1 MCEKY
6 NSRVGLYLD
15 PGLVEL
21 GAPGQ
26 LLAAVDVRVV
36 GLGKG
41 GLKLLKLF
49 LKMETT

>member
-1 MCEKY
+1 MCKI
-6 NSRVGLYLD
+6 SGGLYLD

-21 GAPGQ
+21 GAPGK

-41 GLKLLKLF
+41 GLQLLKLF
-49 LKMETT
+49 LKIKTT